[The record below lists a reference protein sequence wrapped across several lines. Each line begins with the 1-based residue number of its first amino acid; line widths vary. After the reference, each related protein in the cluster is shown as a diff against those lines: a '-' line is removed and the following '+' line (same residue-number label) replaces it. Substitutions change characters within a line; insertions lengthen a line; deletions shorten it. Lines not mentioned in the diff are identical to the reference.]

1 MLRFFV
7 VIIKNLLHLYMVPR
21 MEYMAAHKERYSL
34 EQRYRYALLAI
45 KRMKRAGRIYTKGYG
60 TENLPKEGGY
70 VMFPNHQGK
79 YDALGII
86 CTHKSPCSVV
96 IDEAK
101 SHTFLVRQFIDLIE
115 GKRLKKDDIRQSVK
129 VIMECA
135 KETAQ
140 GKKFII
146 FPEGGYDHNGND
158 VQTFKPGAFKS
169 AIKAKVPIVPVA
181 LVDSYKPFELWGL
194 GSVVTQ
200 VHYLEPLYYE
210 EYKDMQSWEIA
221 GIVTERIRNKI
232 CQVTA

>member
-1 MLRFFV
+1 MLRFIV
-7 VIIKNLLHLYMVPR
+7 VIIKNILHIYMVPR

-70 VMFPNHQGK
+70 IMFPNHQGK

-86 CTHKSPCSVV
+86 WTHKKPCSVV
-96 IDEAK
+96 IDDAK
-101 SHTFLVRQFIDLIE
+101 SHTFLVSQFIDLIE

-129 VIMECA
+129 IIMECA
-135 KETAQ
+135 KEAAQ
-140 GKKFII
+140 GKRFII
-146 FPEGGYDHNGND
+146 FPEGGYDHNRNK
-158 VQTFKPGAFKS
+158 VQAFKPGAFKS

-181 LVDSYKPFELWGL
+181 LVDSFKPFELWGL
-194 GSVVTQ
+194 RSVVTQ

-210 EYKDMQSWEIA
+210 EYKDKQSWEIA
-221 GIVTERIRNKI
+221 QIVTERIQNKI
-232 CQVTA
+232 CQVTL